1 MRGLFSQSYRYRKL
15 KIRLKLW
22 VLVILLPLSSGAQQ
36 VALPPPSADIVEILA
51 TTQQKTGDTYLMQGN
66 VEIRYRGMTL
76 TADEV
81 TYNEK
86 TRVADA
92 RGNVVF
98 EREDD
103 RIEASEAHYQL
114 ATGEG
119 VFLKVRGTVGRPPR
133 PTGQFLVTTNPFYFE
148 AERVERRSDGS
159 YLAERGWVTNCRPG
173 SAKWRMK
180 AARAYIRPGKD
191 VRLHRPSFYI
201 GPVPTLYSPYS
212 AISIADE
219 PRQSGFLWPSFG
231 NDSLRGTNIGAGYF
245 WAINP
250 HADISFWAQWFNQG
264 GWTQSAEFR
273 ALPTVNSRVRATY
286 FGAIAGKLKR
296 TQQRERNI
304 GIDQSGQSAQI
315 YAETKLPHGFRA
327 VADLDFLSSMRF
339 RLGFAETLYQAIQ
352 SEVKSTAFLSGN
364 PDTYYFNA
372 YLRRYQ
378 NFLQADPEVSVTL
391 ISAPA
396 FEGGTRPRLLRWFE
410 NQPLYFSV
418 DAHAGGARRDEPRY
432 RTPEL
437 VQRYE
442 IYPRVTLPLRLGRH
456 FGFSPTFGLR
466 ASRYGARVVDDSSAP
481 GGKAVLNQPIRRIT
495 EEVSLDL
502 RFPSFGRIYERGARR
517 YKHVFEPEATY
528 RYVNGVRDFDQV
540 LRFDERDIITD
551 THEIEYALTQR
562 LYVRES
568 KGDGQAREVVM
579 WRVAQKYY
587 FDPTFRGALQPGVRN
602 VFAALLSVTPLS
614 FADSPR
620 RFSPIASTLRITPRG
635 RFDTD
640 FRFDYDTATRR
651 ILNTRLGVGARV
663 TDLVGFSF
671 THFNTRGS
679 EILQP
684 RVNQLWLLARY
695 GNLYR
700 KGFNAAFGVTWDIRQ
715 DFLSS
720 TSIQTSYNW
729 DCCGVAFGY
738 QRLGLG
744 PLRSENQFRFSFTIA
759 NVGSFGT
766 ISREHRIF

>member
-1 MRGLFSQSYRYRKL
+1 MHRAPQPIPLL
-15 KIRLKLW
+15 LA
-22 VLVILLPLSSGAQQ
+22 LLPFVVGPLGLRAQQ

-51 TTQQKTGDTYLMQGN
+51 RSQQKTGETYLLQGN

-86 TRVADA
+86 TRVAEG

-103 RIEASEAHYQL
+103 RIEATEARYEL
-114 ATGEG
+114 GTGEG
-119 VFLKVRGTVGRPPR
+119 TFLNVRGTVGRPPR
-133 PTGQFLVTTNPFYFE
+133 PTGQFLVTTNQFYFE

-159 YLAERGWVTNCRPG
+159 YLAERGWVTNCKPGRP
-173 SAKWRMK
+173 KWRMK
-180 AARAYIRPGKD
+180 TARAIIRPGDD
-191 VRLHRPSFYI
+191 VRLHRASFFI
-201 GPVPTLYSPYS
+201 AGVPVLYSPYS
-212 AISIADE
+212 AISIAEE

-231 NDSLRGTNIGAGYF
+231 NDSLRGTNIGMGYF

-250 HADISFWAQWFNQG
+250 HADLSFGAQWFNQG

-273 ALPTVNSRVRATY
+273 ALPFVNSRVRATY
-286 FGAIAGKLKR
+286 FGAIAGKLQE

-304 GIDQSGQSAQI
+304 GVDQSGQSVQI
-315 YAETKLPHGFRA
+315 YADTKLPHGFRA

-352 SEVKSTAFLSGN
+352 SEVKSTAFVTAN
-364 PDTYYFNA
+364 PDTFYFNS

-378 NFLQADPEVSVTL
+378 NFLQADPEISITL
-391 ISAPA
+391 ISAPS

-410 NQPLYFSV
+410 KQPLYFSL
-418 DAHAGGARRDEPRY
+418 DANAGGMRRDEPRY

-456 FGFSPTFGLR
+456 FGLSPTFGVR
-466 ASRYGARVVDDSSAP
+466 ASRYGARVVDDPSDP
-481 GGKAVLNQPIRRIT
+481 DGKSVSNQPLRRVT

-502 RFPSFGRIYERGARR
+502 RFPALGRIYERGARR
-517 YKHVFEPEATY
+517 YKHVVEPEVTY
-528 RYVNGVRDFDQV
+528 RYVNGVRDFDQM
-540 LRFDERDIITD
+540 LRFDERDIVTD
-551 THEIEYALTQR
+551 THEVEYGLTQR
-562 LYVRES
+562 LYVRNRE
-568 KGDGQAREVVM
+568 GDGQAHELIT
-579 WRVAQKYY
+579 WRMAQKYY

-602 VFAALLSVTPLS
+602 VFAALLSLTPLS
-614 FADSPR
+614 FADGPR
-620 RFSPIASTLRITPRG
+620 RFSPVVSTLRITPRG

-640 FRFDYDTATRR
+640 FRFDYDTRTRR
-651 ILNTRLGVGARV
+651 ILNTRLGVGARL
-663 TDLVGFSF
+663 TNLVSFSL
-671 THFNTRGS
+671 THYNTRGS

-684 RVNQLWLLARY
+684 RVNQFWLLARY

-700 KGFNAAFGVTWDIRQ
+700 RGFNAAFGVTWDIRQ

-720 TSIQTSYNW
+720 TNIQTSYNW
-729 DCCGVAFGY
+729 DCCGVAFSY

-744 PLRSENQFRFSFTIA
+744 PLRSENQFRFSFTVA

-766 ISREHRIF
+766 ISREHRLF